1 MPSPRKTMTFFARP
15 AIAPLAA
22 ARAAPLRYH
31 HCAVSPSGWLIG
43 GTSTDTPAGAAAR
56 GGVAAQAASRT
67 AERAEAA
74 EAAEAAGSR
83 RGMAYPAG
91 REGVPVAHGRAVP
104 EAGTDAVGRASGNRP
119 LCRRPATG

>member
-43 GTSTDTPAGAAAR
+43 GTSTGTPAGAAAR
-56 GGVAAQAASRT
+56 GGVAGQAASRT
-67 AERAEAA
+67 AER
-74 EAAEAAGSR
+74 AEAAGSR

-91 REGVPVAHGRAVP
+91 REGVPVAHGRVVP
-104 EAGTDAVGRASGNRP
+104 GAGTDAVG
-119 LCRRPATG
+119 